1 MPVWNHG
8 GLYLGQKQTS
18 ESEQLPWKSLFS
30 IMLICITLEKNMQT
44 DVHPFVS
51 IGEFFVSSMSCFVF
65 VPCAF
70 LGGHLVCGVLSRNVV
85 QWVPDKHPLWYCCM

>member
-1 MPVWNHG
+1 MESW
-8 GLYLGQKQTS
+8 GLIPGPEADIRVRTTS
-18 ESEQLPWKSLFS
+18 MEIS
-30 IMLICITLEKNMQT
+30 IFYYAHLHHMLEKNMQT

-51 IGEFFVSSMSCFVF
+51 IGEFFLSSMSCFVF